1 MRFREILEDDPL
13 WVTTVPPD
21 IQETILT
28 NVDRNRDDVIDYEE
42 FMELIKGR
50 QLPGVWQKRP
60 LLFGV
65 NERLEHCKFN
75 YARKAYLSYNF
86 VTNGCNR
93 LKTNT
98 NTSKVGGGAN

>member
-50 QLPGVWQKRP
+50 QLPG
-60 LLFGV
+60 LLQAKNV
-65 NERLEHCKFN
+65 
-75 YARKAYLSYNF
+75 
-86 VTNGCNR
+86 
-93 LKTNT
+93 
-98 NTSKVGGGAN
+98 